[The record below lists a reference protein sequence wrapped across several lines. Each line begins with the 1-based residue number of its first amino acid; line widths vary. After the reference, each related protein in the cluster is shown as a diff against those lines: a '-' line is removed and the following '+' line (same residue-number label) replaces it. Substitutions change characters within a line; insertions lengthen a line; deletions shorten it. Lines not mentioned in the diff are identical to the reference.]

1 MRIEINNKWKEEMI
15 NEIEKNKKIINEKYK
30 EFSKTHNAELLGSI
44 DFYERENQYL
54 RGKLDAI
61 KLIEQGCFVEGVRE
75 LNYKEYATN
84 E

>member
-15 NEIEKNKKIINEKYK
+15 NEIEKNKKIIDGKYE
-30 EFSKTHNAELLGSI
+30 EFLKTHNAELLGSI

-54 RGKLDAI
+54 RGKLDVI
-61 KLIEQGCFVEGVRE
+61 KLIEQGCFVEGVKG
-75 LNYKEYATN
+75 LNHKEYATN

>member
-1 MRIEINNKWKEEMI
+1 MRIEINNKWKEEMVE
-15 NEIEKNKKIINEKYK
+15 EIEKNKKIIDEKYE
-30 EFSKTHNAELLGSI
+30 EFFKTHNAELLGSI

-61 KLIEQGCFVEGVRE
+61 KLIEQGCFVESVRE